1 MANLTSYNPPMA
13 EKRRRSV
20 ILTLVA
26 IVKLIK
32 ALTLFA
38 VALGVHH
45 LLRSDVQETL
55 LHWERAIRVDPDNR
69 FAHAVLTR
77 VTGLS
82 PKRMEE
88 IGLATLLY
96 GTMFLVEGTGLMLMK
111 RWAEYFTVI
120 STAGF
125 LPVEIYEVVVRFRM
139 AKVIVLLV
147 NVLIVFYLVWQLRKT
162 RRAEAVA

>member
-1 MANLTSYNPPMA
+1 MA
-13 EKRRRSV
+13 ERHRRSV

-32 ALTLFA
+32 AMTLFA
-38 VALGVHH
+38 VALGAHH

-69 FAHAVLTR
+69 YAHAVLTR

-125 LPVEIYEVVVRFRM
+125 LPVEIYEVVAHYRL
-139 AKVIVLLV
+139 AKLIVLFV
-147 NVLIVFYLVWQLRKT
+147 NVLIVFYLVAQLRKT
-162 RRAEAVA
+162 RRAEAVV

>member
-1 MANLTSYNPPMA
+1 MA
-13 EKRRRSV
+13 EKHRRSA

-26 IVKLIK
+26 IIKLIK

-38 VALGVHH
+38 VALGAHH
-45 LLRSDVQETL
+45 LLRVDAQETL

-82 PKRMEE
+82 TKRLEE

-125 LPVEIYEVVVRFRM
+125 LPVEIYEVVIRFRL
-139 AKVIVLLV
+139 AKVVVLLI
-147 NVLIVFYLVWQLRKT
+147 NVLIVFYLVAQLRKT
-162 RRAEAVA
+162 RPAAAVA

>member
-1 MANLTSYNPPMA
+1 MA

-111 RWAEYFTVI
+111 RWAIFYRHINGGVF
-120 STAGF
+120 AGGD
-125 LPVEIYEVVVRFRM
+125 L
-139 AKVIVLLV
+139 
-147 NVLIVFYLVWQLRKT
+147 
-162 RRAEAVA
+162 

>member
-1 MANLTSYNPPMA
+1 MAQR
-13 EKRRRSV
+13 ERRSTV
-20 ILTLVA
+20 LTLVA
-26 IVKLIK
+26 IIKLIK

-38 VALGVHH
+38 VALGAHH
-45 LLRSDVQETL
+45 LLRVDVQETF

-69 FAHAVLTR
+69 YAHAVLTR

-82 PKRMEE
+82 PKRLEE

-139 AKVIVLLV
+139 AKVVVLLI
-147 NVLIVFYLVWQLRKT
+147 NVLIVFYLVAQLRKT
-162 RRAEAVA
+162 RRPAAET

>member
-1 MANLTSYNPPMA
+1 MA

-20 ILTLVA
+20 ILTIVA

-32 ALTLFA
+32 AMTLFA
-38 VALGVHH
+38 VALGAHH
-45 LLRSDVQETL
+45 LLRVDVQETL
-55 LHWERAIRVDPDNR
+55 LHWERAIRVDPDNHY
-69 FAHAVLTR
+69 AHAVLTR

-82 PKRMEE
+82 PKRLEE
-88 IGLATLLY
+88 IGLGTLLY

-125 LPVEIYEVVVRFRM
+125 LPVEIYEVVVHYRL
-139 AKVIVLLV
+139 AKVVVLLV
-147 NVLIVFYLVWQLRKT
+147 NVLIVFYLVAQLRRT
-162 RRAEAVA
+162 RRTPVVV

>member
-1 MANLTSYNPPMA
+1 
-13 EKRRRSV
+13 
-20 ILTLVA
+20 
-26 IVKLIK
+26 
-32 ALTLFA
+32 
-38 VALGVHH
+38 
-45 LLRSDVQETL
+45 
-55 LHWERAIRVDPDNR
+55 
-69 FAHAVLTR
+69 
-77 VTGLS
+77 
-82 PKRMEE
+82 MEE